1 MTLSDNI
8 HQLTNQ
14 HLTNRHGRGTVRV
27 VSLLDQLAAAVA
39 PSKGGGPSGSGSV
52 QLPIDTR
59 ALDKAMSLEAEARDI
74 QEEMLGTTGG
84 TLKGIIRSWYPHMLP
99 TAEWAEYLEL
109 ITDKWVL
116 EITAIV
122 APPPMY
128 RPSAPCPHCN
138 QLFAGEDRQPA
149 LAVTYTDETGKVL
162 HPSMWRMVCAG
173 CKTEWT
179 GNQLGAIAHA
189 IANQTKGKTA

>member
-1 MTLSDNI
+1 MTLPDNI

-14 HLTNRHGRGTVRV
+14 HLTRRHGRKPVRV

-39 PSKGGGPSGSGSV
+39 PSKGGGPSASGAA
-52 QLPIDTR
+52 QLPIDTK
-59 ALDKAMSLEAEARDI
+59 ALDKAMSIENEARDI
-74 QEEMLGTTGG
+74 QNEMLGVTGG
-84 TLKGIIRSWYPHMLP
+84 TLKGIIRSWYPQMVLP
-99 TAEWAEYLEL
+99 AWAEYLEL

-116 EITAIV
+116 EITQIV

-128 RPSAPCPHCN
+128 RPSAPCPHCG
-138 QLFAGEDRQPA
+138 QRFTGDDRQPA

-162 HPSMWRMVCAG
+162 HPSAWRMVCAG
-173 CKTEWT
+173 CGTDWT

-189 IANQTKGKTA
+189 IANQTKGKAS